1 MRDPAVAANLAEA
14 KKSLQTYHDNIVA
27 ELPKLAGADVATA
40 NSAMRAGRDGF
51 MKADEIIST
60 AIELVEKRTAD
71 VKAKFESGYQ
81 SVLYVTLALI
91 AVAVVA
97 MVWLGLTVSAS
108 IVVPL
113 KRAEDFAAGV
123 RDGDLTA
130 EMQVQGADEAATLSR
145 SLVDMQESLQRI
157 VGNVRSAADSI
168 QVASSEVASGN
179 QDLSHRTEQ
188 TAASLQQTAS
198 AMNQLT
204 ATVNQ
209 TADAART
216 ASQLASQASSS
227 AERGGA
233 VVTEVVSTMERISGQ
248 SSRRIADIIGTIDG
262 IAFQTNILALN
273 AAVEAARAGEQGRGF
288 AVVAGEVRSL
298 AQRSAEAAKEI
309 KSLIGASVESVDAGT
324 RWWPRPARPCRR
336 SSPMCSAS
344 PTSLARSV
352 PPPASRAAAS
362 AVSTTTVVQLDQATQ
377 QNAALV
383 EESAAAAQSL
393 RDQAP
398 RSRRAPCAGQPRP
411 CGQARRQTSGRA
423 AAPAQARRGQA
434 CSACQRCGQ
443 AGTVQPRSRRQAAV
457 RRRLGDLLA
466 PHRHPEQLRDRQFA
480 RPRPQLEG
488 RARAQ
493 DAALC
498 HRQVPAAV
506 AALRHQ
512 PGRLRKA
519 HHGVELEAGLARLAD
534 HQLQTPLEA
543 QPVAL
548 PDLRLEQSLQAEVL
562 AHRAPGQGVVPGAQT
577 GLRPH
582 RGPERIVLA
591 RVGVDGLGRPTVHA
605 QVGLFVTL
613 HAIRPDRARS
623 VHRPFAD
630 GAGHGALR
638 GRQRFGPAAV
648 EAQHF
653 HDASVQD
660 CLSPHAPRA

>member
-1 MRDPAVAANLAEA
+1 MLRNLNIRQRLLAVYVVFAVLIMALGGFGLYAARANNESIQLYTFHDVESALHAGDLRVRMLDLRRYEKDIVINIADPAKAKENQGKWEEAYGKAQKSFAEIERRMRDPAVAANLAEA
-14 KKSLQTYHDNIVA
+14 KKSLQTYHDNIAA

-51 MKADEIIST
+51 MKADGIIST
-60 AIELVEKRTAD
+60 AIELVGKRTAE

-233 VVTEVVSTMERISGQ
+233 VVTEVVSTMERINQ

-309 KSLIGASVESVDAGT
+309 KSLIGASVESVDNGT
-324 RWWPRPARPCRR
+324 RLVADAGATMTEIVGNVQRVTDIIGEI
-336 SSPMCSAS
+336 S
-344 PTSLARSV
+344 
-352 PPPASRAAAS
+352 AAAGEQS
-362 AVSTTTVVQLDQATQ
+362 SGIGSVNDSVVQLDQATQ

-383 EESAAAAQSL
+383 EQSAAAAQSL
-393 RDQAP
+393 RDQAQKLAEVVSTFRLP
-398 RSRRAPCAGQPRP
+398 GHAGRLAPASPAP
-411 CGQARRQTSGRA
+411 AAKPAAKPA
-423 AAPAQARRGQA
+423 AAP
-434 CSACQRCGQ
+434 
-443 AGTVQPRSRRQAAV
+443 
-457 RRRLGDLLA
+457 
-466 PHRHPEQLRDRQFA
+466 
-480 RPRPQLEG
+480 RPLPK
-488 RARAQ
+488 
-493 DAALC
+493 
-498 HRQVPAAV
+498 PAA
-506 AALRHQ
+506 AK
-512 PGRLRKA
+512 P
-519 HHGVELEAGLARLAD
+519 
-534 HQLQTPLEA
+534 
-543 QPVAL
+543 
-548 PDLRLEQSLQAEVL
+548 
-562 AHRAPGQGVVPGAQT
+562 
-577 GLRPH
+577 
-582 RGPERIVLA
+582 
-591 RVGVDGLGRPTVHA
+591 
-605 QVGLFVTL
+605 
-613 HAIRPDRARS
+613 
-623 VHRPFAD
+623 
-630 GAGHGALR
+630 
-638 GRQRFGPAAV
+638 
-648 EAQHF
+648 
-653 HDASVQD
+653 
-660 CLSPHAPRA
+660 APRASAAVKPAPSSLAPAAKPPSDDDWETF

>member
-1 MRDPAVAANLAEA
+1 MLRNLNIRQRLLAVYVVFAVLIMALGGFGLYAARANNESIQLYTFHVVESALHAGELRVGMLDLRRYEKDMVIHVADPAKVKEYQDKWTEAYGKAQKSFAEIERRMRDPAVAANLAEA

-51 MKADEIIST
+51 MKADGIIST
-60 AIELVEKRTAD
+60 AIELVGKRAAE

-233 VVTEVVSTMERISGQ
+233 VVTEVVSTMERINQ

-309 KSLIGASVESVDAGT
+309 KSLIGASVESVEAGT
-324 RWWPRPARPCRR
+324 RLVADAGATMTEIVASVQRVTDIIGEISAAAGEQSSGIGSVNDRWCSSTRPRSRTPRWWSRVPPPRKACATRRR
-336 SSPMCSAS
+336 SSPRWCRPSACPVTQGALRRPAPPLRPSPPPSQRPRRDPCPSPPRPSLLRVPALRSSRHRPAPHPPPSRRATTTGRPSSSAS
-344 PTSLARSV
+344 SSGTAPESTTRAAPAAARSRRPGARRRPV
-352 PPPASRAAAS
+352 PPPGTSRSSRS
-362 AVSTTTVVQLDQATQ
+362 AP
-377 QNAALV
+377 
-383 EESAAAAQSL
+383 SAWPPAQS
-393 RDQAP
+393 P
-398 RSRRAPCAGQPRP
+398 SRR
-411 CGQARRQTSGRA
+411 
-423 AAPAQARRGQA
+423 
-434 CSACQRCGQ
+434 
-443 AGTVQPRSRRQAAV
+443 
-457 RRRLGDLLA
+457 
-466 PHRHPEQLRDRQFA
+466 
-480 RPRPQLEG
+480 
-488 RARAQ
+488 
-493 DAALC
+493 
-498 HRQVPAAV
+498 
-506 AALRHQ
+506 
-512 PGRLRKA
+512 
-519 HHGVELEAGLARLAD
+519 
-534 HQLQTPLEA
+534 
-543 QPVAL
+543 
-548 PDLRLEQSLQAEVL
+548 
-562 AHRAPGQGVVPGAQT
+562 
-577 GLRPH
+577 
-582 RGPERIVLA
+582 
-591 RVGVDGLGRPTVHA
+591 
-605 QVGLFVTL
+605 
-613 HAIRPDRARS
+613 
-623 VHRPFAD
+623 
-630 GAGHGALR
+630 
-638 GRQRFGPAAV
+638 
-648 EAQHF
+648 
-653 HDASVQD
+653 
-660 CLSPHAPRA
+660 